1 MAPQQKRIL
10 VIESDPRM
18 VNQYIQLFRK
28 DGHTIDS
35 CACVSE
41 GVYKMKQTRFDC
53 TIIDVEQSEMK
64 GYEAVH
70 ILKKIDPN
78 VQVIITATENTRELE
93 IKVREEDIFYYYIKT
108 FDHEELRLAV
118 NNALSNPEKVRK
130 H

>member
-1 MAPQQKRIL
+1 
-10 VIESDPRM
+10 VSD
-18 VNQYIQLFRK
+18 
-28 DGHTIDS
+28 
-35 CACVSE
+35 
-41 GVYKMKQTRFDC
+41 GVFKMKQARFDC

-78 VQVIITATENTRELE
+78 VQVIITAAENTRELE